1 MLTHKKTKMKSMIT
15 NLGKSVKALLTLC
28 AIVSTI
34 SLLSGQAMPQI
45 NTRFANPH
53 FDDNTRMYFLDVELN
68 SKTSSEYLFGMNVR
82 FFYDATMLEFQHF
95 DQFSAGYGIQGDAPR
110 SVLAAGQAGIQMF
123 NLKEATVFVNGAIQL
138 TDENNVLQLV
148 PEKWVKAFRVC
159 FKVPLTY
166 TGKSEFCP
174 SVIWDTKGDESHGG
188 YLMGDDGLVVTVLES
203 DPNTPETSAPAHV
216 TATYFNWESSRGE
229 EMPYGKPAPAN
240 CVMISQTVSTQD
252 NDINGKGFAL
262 FQNEPNPF
270 SKSTAIEFIIPAP
283 QHVSLKFYDVSGK
296 QLDEISGEFKTGK
309 NVVNLDRKPW
319 LEEAKVVFYRM
330 ETEGFRSNTLKMV
343 LINE

>member
-1 MLTHKKTKMKSMIT
+1 MLTHKKTKMESMIT

-28 AIVSTI
+28 AFVGTI
-34 SLLSGQAMPQI
+34 SLLSGQSMPQI
-45 NTRFANPH
+45 NARFTNPH
-53 FDDNTRMYFLDVELN
+53 FDDNTRSYFLDVELN

-95 DQFSAGYGIQGDAPR
+95 DQFSAGYETLGGSPR
-110 SVLAAGQAGIQMF
+110 SVQAAGQAGIQMF

-174 SVIWDTKGDESHGG
+174 SVIWDTKGDESQGG
-188 YLMGDDGLVVTVLES
+188 FLMGDDGLVVTVLES
-203 DPNTPETSAPAHV
+203 DPNTPETSSPAHV
-216 TATYFNWESSRGE
+216 SVHYFNWEPSRVE
-229 EMPYGKPAPAN
+229 EMPYGKPTSAN
-240 CVMISQTVSTQD
+240 CVKISETVSTQD
-252 NDINGKGFAL
+252 DMDGKGFAL

-270 SKSTAIEFIIPAP
+270 NKTTAIEFIIPNA

-296 QLDEISGEFKTGK
+296 QLDEISGVYKTGK

-319 LEEAKVVFYRM
+319 LEEAKVVLYRM
-330 ETEGFRSNTLKMV
+330 ETEGFRSNTLKMI